1 MKKVILIPLVATSTL
16 LGCQESQQSKVN
28 DDIAITAEK
37 QQAAWIGNFKG
48 TTPCMGCLSR
58 CDDCPGMVVTL
69 ALHEDQTYTLT
80 RESLSAHNE
89 VEVLKG
95 IIHFKDD
102 AQQQLELMNVKT
114 HNLLYVDLE
123 QQLLEIR
130 VDQTAKRYQMQSDF
144 ILNKAV

>member
-1 MKKVILIPLVATSTL
+1 MAVA
-16 LGCQESQQSKVN
+16 
-28 DDIAITAEK
+28 
-37 QQAAWIGNFKG
+37 
-48 TTPCMGCLSR
+48 
-58 CDDCPGMVVTL
+58 L

-102 AQQQLELMNVKT
+102 AQPQLELMDVKT
-114 HNLLYVDLE
+114 RNLLYVDLE

-130 VDQTAKRYQMQSDF
+130 VDQTAKRYQIQSDF

>member
-1 MKKVILIPLVATSTL
+1 MKKVILIPLVATSAL
-16 LGCQESQQSKVN
+16 LGCQESQQSKAN
-28 DDIAITAEK
+28 EDIAITAEK

-58 CDDCPGMVVTL
+58 CDDCPGMAVTL

-80 RESLSAHNE
+80 RESLSAHSE

-114 HNLLYVDLE
+114 RNLLYVDLE

>member
-1 MKKVILIPLVATSTL
+1 MKKVILIPLVATSAL
-16 LGCQESQQSKVN
+16 LGCQESQQSRVN
-28 DDIAITAEK
+28 ADIAVTAEK

-58 CDDCPGMVVTL
+58 CDDCPGMAVTL

-95 IIHFKDD
+95 SIHFKDD

-114 HNLLYVDLE
+114 RNLLYVDLE

-130 VDQTAKRYQMQSDF
+130 VDQTAKRYQIQSDF

>member
-1 MKKVILIPLVATSTL
+1 MKKVILIPLVATSAL

-58 CDDCPGMVVTL
+58 CDDCPGMAVAL
-69 ALHEDQTYTLT
+69 ELHEDQTYTLT
-80 RESLSAHNE
+80 RESLSGNND

-95 IIHFKDD
+95 VIRFKDESK
-102 AQQQLELMNVKT
+102 QQLELMNVQT
-114 HNLLYVDLE
+114 RNLLYVDLD

-130 VDQTAKRYQMQSDF
+130 EDQTAKRYQMQSDF
-144 ILNKAV
+144 ILAKSV

>member
-1 MKKVILIPLVATSTL
+1 MKKVILIPLVATSAL

-58 CDDCPGMVVTL
+58 CDDCPGMAVTL

-95 IIHFKDD
+95 VIRFKDD

-114 HNLLYVDLE
+114 RNLLYVDLE

-144 ILNKAV
+144 ILNKVV

>member
-1 MKKVILIPLVATSTL
+1 MKKVILIPLVATSAL

-58 CDDCPGMVVTL
+58 CDDCPGMAVTL

-89 VEVLKG
+89 V
-95 IIHFKDD
+95 
-102 AQQQLELMNVKT
+102 
-114 HNLLYVDLE
+114 
-123 QQLLEIR
+123 
-130 VDQTAKRYQMQSDF
+130 
-144 ILNKAV
+144 